1 MIDLIS
7 TLTYIV
13 FMYASREIEA
23 IKENLRKWI
32 QIRMN

>member
-1 MIDLIS
+1 MAVDLIS

-23 IKENLRKWI
+23 IKENLRNGF
-32 QIRMN
+32 R